1 MSHYTTPSDLPVK
14 SDLISRLKRFLEV
27 SLKTNILDSA
37 DGTLKMYVLHLANSR
52 NEKIKDKMIRY
63 KLLRLEERLLTGKDI
78 TIRDAIVSEF
88 LLEELE
94 KYISSQLPSPT

>member
-1 MSHYTTPSDLPVK
+1 MSHYTIPSDLPVK
-14 SDLISRLKRFLEV
+14 ADLISRLKRFLEV